1 MATESVKKEATKRTT
16 RKKLEPK
23 VIGAIDSTVGD
34 VLECIKEGREV
45 FFEDGQKTFLV
56 LPDEVIKDLLP
67 ESKKRY
73 RLAQNIANGNDVVG
87 AIEDGERGWAKDYQ
101 VRPGSF
107 SDNTAVFGKNDD
119 RDYVLS
125 TPVKMSNKIAK
136 GFVTD
141 RDPNVHMLVK
151 ESGTLKTV
159 GGEKDPELILM
170 SRPKS
175 VGIAEKR
182 KKAEKAQA
190 LLGRTKEQFVEKAN
204 RLGVVASIE

>member
-1 MATESVKKEATKRTT
+1 MATESVKKEAAIRTAK
-16 RKKLEPK
+16 KKLAAK
-23 VIGAIDSTVGD
+23 VIGAFDSSIAD
-34 VLECIKEGREV
+34 VVKCIEEGREV
-45 FFEDGQKTFLV
+45 FFEDGSDNFLK
-56 LPDEVIKDLLP
+56 LPDEVVKDLLP

-73 RLAQNIANGNDVVG
+73 RLAQNITDGNDVVE
-87 AIEDGERGWAKDYQ
+87 AIQDGERGWAKDYQ

-107 SDNTAVFGKNDD
+107 ADNTAVFGKDPNK
-119 RDYVLS
+119 DYVLS

-151 ESGTLKTV
+151 EHGTIKTV
-159 GGEKDPELILM
+159 GGEKNPELILM

-175 VGIAEKR
+175 LGIAEKK
-182 KKAEKAQA
+182 KKADKAKA

-204 RLGVVASIE
+204 RLGVVASID